1 MLPPIEELFLMNMKE
16 IGYFE
21 PMVSY
26 GVVRH
31 PCWISI
37 SQRKSRS
44 RGLKYGNTN
53 GPTYIVRHN
62 SHEDLYVT
70 AYGGNR
76 LYHNNG
82 DGTFTDVTE
91 RSGTGGSGWSTSA
104 AWVDLDDDGL
114 LDLVALRYLRWDPYM
129 TSVCKLPFP
138 FSRAPVQSGCWI
150 WLRRRQTA
158 PASSGREAV

>member
-1 MLPPIEELFLMNMKE
+1 MVLCGILA
-16 IGYFE
+16 GY
-21 PMVSY
+21 
-26 GVVRH
+26 
-31 PCWISI
+31 
-37 SQRKSRS
+37 RS
-44 RGLKYGNTN
+44 RKGKVDREDSSTAIQTGRHTF
-53 GPTYIVRHN
+53 VRHN
-62 SHEDLYVT
+62 GHEDLYVT
-70 AYGGNR
+70 AYRGNR